1 MLEYTKK
8 EIRERASCDN
18 CIYVCNFEKHFS
30 CLLKVGIEDNSISKK
45 RFTFCN
51 RHIGKKKIKVKC
63 KKTKSKNRIYTLKT
77 VFKISFP
84 FKPAPIIKDKK

>member
-1 MLEYTKK
+1 MLGYSKK
-8 EIRERASCDN
+8 ELRERFSCEN
-18 CIYVCNFEKHFS
+18 CIYVSDHKKHFS
-30 CLLKVGIEDNSISKK
+30 CLLRVGIEDNSLSRK

-84 FKPAPIIKDKK
+84 FKPTPII